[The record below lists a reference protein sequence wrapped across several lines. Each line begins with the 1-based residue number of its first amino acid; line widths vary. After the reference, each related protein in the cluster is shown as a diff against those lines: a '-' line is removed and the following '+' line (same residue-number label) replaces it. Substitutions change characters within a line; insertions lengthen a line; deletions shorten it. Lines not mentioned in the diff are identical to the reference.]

1 MNMFT
6 NGIALA
12 LATLRLSIWHH
23 LIYLWVPPEGGPKYR
38 SSNVRVAGGV
48 CGVKWWCLSLA
59 VGLAVSLAVDGN
71 GDGDG
76 ILKVLLLKILILK
89 MQISKML
96 ILKMLFLKMLIL
108 KVLMCSMRILKMLI
122 C

>member
-1 MNMFT
+1 MRDNDIDT
-6 NGIALA
+6 
-12 LATLRLSIWHH
+12 WVH
-23 LIYLWVPPEGGPKYR
+23 LIYLWLPPEGVPKYR

-76 ILKVLLLKILILK
+76 ILKVLLLKILI
-89 MQISKML
+89 
-96 ILKMLFLKMLIL
+96 FENANFENAHFEN
-108 KVLMCSMRILKMLI
+108 VNF
-122 C
+122 